1 MLKIRNL
8 NTYYGAI
15 HALKGIDLDVPEGKI
30 VTLVGSNGAGK
41 STTVLS
47 ATGILKVAEGSVIEL
62 NGENIANMG
71 PHKIVKRGVSL
82 SPEGREVFPSLTVE
96 ENLRLGAFPVRNQ
109 KKMIS
114 DGYERVCQL
123 FPRLKERLKQQ
134 AGTLSGGEQQM
145 LAIGRSLMSNP
156 KLLLLDE
163 PSLGLAPNLVKLIFD
178 LIRDNMRTGALDIVI
193 GSTQNAAPFVSQFQI
208 LSLAY
213 LFPNRDVFEGLLDQ
227 DGQLFQYI
235 QGLYDSNGL
244 GLVLLG
250 LSNGGQ
256 RDLHTNKPIESV
268 ADLKNIKMRTT
279 SSATEALVWQAL
291 GTIPTAMSFNDIY
304 SAVQSNTVA
313 AFECT
318 LAAFDTNALYEVAN
332 YHIKT
337 AHQFTPTHITIG
349 EISYNRLPEEF
360 QDLLMEV
367 GKEAAVLGSQ
377 IADEADDT
385 LLDSLVEDHGLIVCE
400 PDPAE
405 FKAIVEE
412 LYPKIASDC
421 DGQEL
426 LDLINGLIQ

>member
-1 MLKIRNL
+1 M
-8 NTYYGAI
+8 I
-15 HALKGIDLDVPEGKI
+15 HRTD
-30 VTLVGSNGAGK
+30 
-41 STTVLS
+41 
-47 ATGILKVAEGSVIEL
+47 TGIKKNGPAKRLTAIILAAASALGLTACGSSPSGAKPSDTGTAAQSGDAVAKQDGDDSKQDTASGSGYTEGQFQLRIATVVTGDHAWVQM
-62 NGENIANMG
+62 GEYMA
-71 PHKIVKRGVSL
+71 
-82 SPEGREVFPSLTVE
+82 E
-96 ENLRLGAFPVRNQ
+96 Q
-109 KKMIS
+109 
-114 DGYERVCQL
+114 
-123 FPRLKERLKQQ
+123 LKER
-134 AGTLSGGEQQM
+134 SGG
-145 LAIGRSLMSNP
+145 AIEATVFPGGQLGN
-156 KLLLLDE
+156 DE
-163 PSLGLAPNLVKLIFD
+163 GTID
-178 LIRDNMRTGALDIVI
+178 DMRTGALDIVI

-213 LFPNRDVFEGLLDQ
+213 LFPDRGVFEGLLDQ

-235 QGLYDSNGL
+235 QGLYDTNGL

-250 LSNGGQ
+250 LSIGGQ

-268 ADLKNIKMRTT
+268 ADLKNLKMRTT
-279 SSATEALVWQAL
+279 SSATEALVWQTL

-337 AHQFTPTHITIG
+337 AHQFTPTHITMG

-360 QDLLMEV
+360 QSLLMEV
-367 GKEAAVLGSQ
+367 GREAAVLGSQ

-400 PDPAE
+400 PDSAE

-426 LDLINGLIQ
+426 LDLINSLIQ

>member
-1 MLKIRNL
+1 M
-8 NTYYGAI
+8 I
-15 HALKGIDLDVPEGKI
+15 HRTD
-30 VTLVGSNGAGK
+30 
-41 STTVLS
+41 
-47 ATGILKVAEGSVIEL
+47 TGIKKNGPAKRLTAIILAAALALGLTACGASPSGAKPSDTGTAAQSGDAVTKQDGDDSKQDTASGSGYTEGQFQLRIATVVTGDHAWVQMGEYMAE
-62 NGENIANMG
+62 
-71 PHKIVKRGVSL
+71 
-82 SPEGREVFPSLTVE
+82 
-96 ENLRLGAFPVRNQ
+96 Q
-109 KKMIS
+109 
-114 DGYERVCQL
+114 
-123 FPRLKERLKQQ
+123 LKER
-134 AGTLSGGEQQM
+134 SGG
-145 LAIGRSLMSNP
+145 AIEATVFPGGQLGN
-156 KLLLLDE
+156 DE
-163 PSLGLAPNLVKLIFD
+163 GTID
-178 LIRDNMRTGALDIVI
+178 DMRTGALDIVI

-213 LFPNRDVFEGLLDQ
+213 LFPDRDVFEGLLDQ
-227 DGQLFQYI
+227 DGPLFQYI
-235 QGLYDSNGL
+235 QGLYDTNGL

-256 RDLHTNKPIESV
+256 RDLHTNKPIELV
-268 ADLKNIKMRTT
+268 ADLKNLKMRTT
-279 SSATEALVWQAL
+279 SSATEALVWQTL

-337 AHQFTPTHITIG
+337 AHQFTPTHITMG

-360 QDLLMEV
+360 QSLLMEV
-367 GKEAAVLGSQ
+367 GREAAVLGSQ

-400 PDPAE
+400 PDSAE

-426 LDLINGLIQ
+426 LDLINSLIQ

>member
-1 MLKIRNL
+1 M
-8 NTYYGAI
+8 I
-15 HALKGIDLDVPEGKI
+15 HRTD
-30 VTLVGSNGAGK
+30 
-41 STTVLS
+41 
-47 ATGILKVAEGSVIEL
+47 TGIKKNGPAKRFAALILAAAMALGLAACGSSQSGAKPSGTGSAVQSGGAVTEPAGDASKQDVTSGSGYTEGQFQLRIATVVTGDHAWVQMGEYMAE
-62 NGENIANMG
+62 
-71 PHKIVKRGVSL
+71 
-82 SPEGREVFPSLTVE
+82 
-96 ENLRLGAFPVRNQ
+96 Q
-109 KKMIS
+109 
-114 DGYERVCQL
+114 
-123 FPRLKERLKQQ
+123 LKER
-134 AGTLSGGEQQM
+134 SGG
-145 LAIGRSLMSNP
+145 AIEATVFQGGQLGN
-156 KLLLLDE
+156 DE
-163 PSLGLAPNLVKLIFD
+163 GTID
-178 LIRDNMRTGALDIVI
+178 DMRTGALDIVI

-213 LFPNRDVFEGLLDQ
+213 LFPDRDVFEGLLDQ
-227 DGQLFQYI
+227 DSQLFQYI

-268 ADLKNIKMRTT
+268 ADLKNLKMRTT
-279 SSATEALVWQAL
+279 SSATEALVWQTL

-337 AHQFTPTHITIG
+337 AHQFTPTHITVG

-360 QDLLMEV
+360 QSLLMEV
-367 GKEAAVLGSQ
+367 GREAAVLGSQ

-400 PDPAE
+400 PDAAE

-426 LDLINGLIQ
+426 LDLINSLIQ

>member
-1 MLKIRNL
+1 MIHRTDTGFKRTGLKKRFAAMIL
-8 NTYYGAI
+8 AAAVASSLAACGSSPSGAKPSD
-15 HALKGIDLDVPEGKI
+15 AGTTAKSGEAATEPAGDAAKQEE
-30 VTLVGSNGAGK
+30 TTGSQY
-41 STTVLS
+41 
-47 ATGILKVAEGSVIEL
+47 AEGQFHLRIATVVTGDHAWVQM
-62 NGENIANMG
+62 GEYMA
-71 PHKIVKRGVSL
+71 
-82 SPEGREVFPSLTVE
+82 E
-96 ENLRLGAFPVRNQ
+96 Q
-109 KKMIS
+109 
-114 DGYERVCQL
+114 
-123 FPRLKERLKQQ
+123 LKER
-134 AGTLSGGEQQM
+134 SGG
-145 LAIGRSLMSNP
+145 AIEATVFPGGQLVN
-156 KLLLLDE
+156 DE
-163 PSLGLAPNLVKLIFD
+163 GTID
-178 LIRDNMRTGALDIVI
+178 DMRTGALDIVI

>member
-1 MLKIRNL
+1 MIHKTHSGLK
-8 NTYYGAI
+8 
-15 HALKGIDLDVPEGKI
+15 K
-30 VTLVGSNGAGK
+30 
-41 STTVLS
+41 
-47 ATGILKVAEGSVIEL
+47 
-62 NGENIANMG
+62 
-71 PHKIVKRGVSL
+71 
-82 SPEGREVFPSLTVE
+82 PSLKKRAAAFILAAAVVSTMAACGSSPSGAKASDAGTTAKSGETAPAGEAAKPEETAGSQYAPGQYQLRIATVVTGDHAWVQMGE
-96 ENLRLGAFPVRNQ
+96 YMAEQ
-109 KKMIS
+109 
-114 DGYERVCQL
+114 
-123 FPRLKERLKQQ
+123 LKER
-134 AGTLSGGEQQM
+134 SGG
-145 LAIGRSLMSNP
+145 AIEATVFQGGQLGN
-156 KLLLLDE
+156 DE
-163 PSLGLAPNLVKLIFD
+163 GTID
-178 LIRDNMRTGALDIVI
+178 DMRTGALDIVI

-213 LFPNRDVFEGLLDQ
+213 LFPDRDAFEGVLAR
-227 DGQLFQYI
+227 DGELFQYV
-235 QGLYDSNGL
+235 QNLYDTNGL
-244 GLVLLG
+244 GLKLLG

-279 SSATEALVWQAL
+279 SSATEALVWQTL

-360 QDLLMEV
+360 QELLMEV
-367 GKEAAVLGSQ
+367 GEEAALLGSQ

-400 PDPAE
+400 PDAAE

-412 LYPKIASDC
+412 LYPKIAADC
-421 DGQEL
+421 DGQEF
-426 LDLINGLIQ
+426 LDLINRLIQ

>member
-1 MLKIRNL
+1 MIHKRDTGLRKAGLKKRVM
-8 NTYYGAI
+8 
-15 HALKGIDLDVPEGKI
+15 ALILAAAAAS
-30 VTLVGSNGAGK
+30 TLVACSSSPSGAKASDAGTAAKSGETAPAGDTAKAEETAGSQYAPGQYQLRIA
-41 STTVLS
+41 TVV
-47 ATGILKVAEGSVIEL
+47 TGDHAWVQMGEYMAE
-62 NGENIANMG
+62 
-71 PHKIVKRGVSL
+71 
-82 SPEGREVFPSLTVE
+82 
-96 ENLRLGAFPVRNQ
+96 Q
-109 KKMIS
+109 
-114 DGYERVCQL
+114 
-123 FPRLKERLKQQ
+123 LKER
-134 AGTLSGGEQQM
+134 SGG
-145 LAIGRSLMSNP
+145 AIEATVFQGGQLGN
-156 KLLLLDE
+156 DE
-163 PSLGLAPNLVKLIFD
+163 GTID
-178 LIRDNMRTGALDIVI
+178 DMRTGALDIVI

-213 LFPNRDVFEGLLDQ
+213 LFPDRDAFEGVLAQ
-227 DGQLFQYI
+227 DGELFQYV
-235 QGLYDSNGL
+235 QNLYDTNGL
-244 GLVLLG
+244 GLRLLG

-279 SSATEALVWQAL
+279 SSATEALVWQTL

-349 EISYNRLPEEF
+349 EISYNRLPQEF
-360 QDLLMEV
+360 QELLMEV
-367 GKEAAVLGSQ
+367 GKEAALLGSQ

-412 LYPKIASDC
+412 LYPKIAADC
-421 DGQEL
+421 DGQEF
-426 LDLINGLIQ
+426 LDLINRLIQ

>member
-1 MLKIRNL
+1 MMDKNNRGFTKTGLKKRLTAFIL
-8 NTYYGAI
+8 AAAVASTMAACGSSQSGAKTSDTGASTNADTAKPADDGAKAQESGSTQYAPGQYQLRI
-15 HALKGIDLDVPEGKI
+15 ATVVTGDHAWVQM
-30 VTLVGSNGAGK
+30 
-41 STTVLS
+41 
-47 ATGILKVAEGSVIEL
+47 
-62 NGENIANMG
+62 GEYMA
-71 PHKIVKRGVSL
+71 
-82 SPEGREVFPSLTVE
+82 
-96 ENLRLGAFPVRNQ
+96 Q
-109 KKMIS
+109 
-114 DGYERVCQL
+114 Q
-123 FPRLKERLKQQ
+123 LKER
-134 AGTLSGGEQQM
+134 SGG
-145 LAIGRSLMSNP
+145 AIEATVFPGGQLGN
-156 KLLLLDE
+156 DE
-163 PSLGLAPNLVKLIFD
+163 GTID
-178 LIRDNMRTGALDIVI
+178 DMRTGALDIVI

-213 LFPNRDVFEGLLDQ
+213 LFPNRDVFEGLLEQ
-227 DGQLFQYI
+227 DGELFKYVQN
-235 QGLYDSNGL
+235 LYDTNGL

-279 SSATEALVWQAL
+279 SSSTEALVWQAL

-349 EISYNRLPEEF
+349 EVSYNRLPEEF
-360 QDLLMEV
+360 QQLLMEV
-367 GKEAAVLGSQ
+367 GKEAALLGSQ

-385 LLDSLVEDHGLIVCE
+385 LLDSLVADHGLIICE
-400 PDPAE
+400 PDTAE
-405 FKAIVEE
+405 FKAVVEE

-421 DGQEL
+421 NGQEL

>member
-1 MLKIRNL
+1 M
-8 NTYYGAI
+8 
-15 HALKGIDLDVPEGKI
+15 
-30 VTLVGSNGAGK
+30 
-41 STTVLS
+41 
-47 ATGILKVAEGSVIEL
+47 
-62 NGENIANMG
+62 
-71 PHKIVKRGVSL
+71 
-82 SPEGREVFPSLTVE
+82 
-96 ENLRLGAFPVRNQ
+96 
-109 KKMIS
+109 
-114 DGYERVCQL
+114 
-123 FPRLKERLKQQ
+123 
-134 AGTLSGGEQQM
+134 
-145 LAIGRSLMSNP
+145 
-156 KLLLLDE
+156 
-163 PSLGLAPNLVKLIFD
+163 
-178 LIRDNMRTGALDIVI
+178 
-193 GSTQNAAPFVSQFQI
+193 
-208 LSLAY
+208 
-213 LFPNRDVFEGLLDQ
+213 DQ

-268 ADLKNIKMRTT
+268 VDLKNIKMRTT

>member
-1 MLKIRNL
+1 M
-8 NTYYGAI
+8 
-15 HALKGIDLDVPEGKI
+15 
-30 VTLVGSNGAGK
+30 
-41 STTVLS
+41 
-47 ATGILKVAEGSVIEL
+47 AE
-62 NGENIANMG
+62 
-71 PHKIVKRGVSL
+71 
-82 SPEGREVFPSLTVE
+82 
-96 ENLRLGAFPVRNQ
+96 Q
-109 KKMIS
+109 
-114 DGYERVCQL
+114 
-123 FPRLKERLKQQ
+123 LKER
-134 AGTLSGGEQQM
+134 SGG
-145 LAIGRSLMSNP
+145 AIEATVFPGGQLGN
-156 KLLLLDE
+156 DE
-163 PSLGLAPNLVKLIFD
+163 GTID
-178 LIRDNMRTGALDIVI
+178 DMRTGALDIVI

>member
-1 MLKIRNL
+1 M
-8 NTYYGAI
+8 I
-15 HALKGIDLDVPEGKI
+15 HRTD
-30 VTLVGSNGAGK
+30 
-41 STTVLS
+41 
-47 ATGILKVAEGSVIEL
+47 TGIKKNGPAKRIAALVLAAAMALGLTACGSSQSGAKPSGTGSAVQSGGAVTEPAGDASKQDVTSGSGYTEGQFQLRIATVVTGDHAWVQMGEYMAE
-62 NGENIANMG
+62 
-71 PHKIVKRGVSL
+71 
-82 SPEGREVFPSLTVE
+82 
-96 ENLRLGAFPVRNQ
+96 Q
-109 KKMIS
+109 
-114 DGYERVCQL
+114 
-123 FPRLKERLKQQ
+123 LKER
-134 AGTLSGGEQQM
+134 SGG
-145 LAIGRSLMSNP
+145 AIEATVFPGGQLGN
-156 KLLLLDE
+156 DE
-163 PSLGLAPNLVKLIFD
+163 GTID
-178 LIRDNMRTGALDIVI
+178 DMRTGALDIVI

-213 LFPNRDVFEGLLDQ
+213 LFPDRDVFEGLLDQ

-268 ADLKNIKMRTT
+268 ADLKNLKMRTT
-279 SSATEALVWQAL
+279 SSATEALVWQTL

-360 QDLLMEV
+360 QALLMEV
-367 GKEAAVLGSQ
+367 GREAAVLGSQ

-400 PDPAE
+400 PDAAE

-426 LDLINGLIQ
+426 LDLINSLIQ

>member
-1 MLKIRNL
+1 MIHRTDTGIKKNGPAKRITALIL
-8 NTYYGAI
+8 AAAMALGLTACGSSQSGA
-15 HALKGIDLDVPEGKI
+15 KP
-30 VTLVGSNGAGK
+30 SGAGSAVQSGGAVTEPAGDASK
-41 STTVLS
+41 QDVTSGSGYTEGQFQLRIATVV
-47 ATGILKVAEGSVIEL
+47 TGDHAWVQMGEYMAE
-62 NGENIANMG
+62 
-71 PHKIVKRGVSL
+71 
-82 SPEGREVFPSLTVE
+82 
-96 ENLRLGAFPVRNQ
+96 Q
-109 KKMIS
+109 
-114 DGYERVCQL
+114 
-123 FPRLKERLKQQ
+123 LKER
-134 AGTLSGGEQQM
+134 SGG
-145 LAIGRSLMSNP
+145 AIEATVFPGGQLGN
-156 KLLLLDE
+156 DE
-163 PSLGLAPNLVKLIFD
+163 GTID
-178 LIRDNMRTGALDIVI
+178 DMRTGALDIVI

-213 LFPNRDVFEGLLDQ
+213 LFPDRDVFEGLLDQ

-268 ADLKNIKMRTT
+268 ADLKNLKMRTT
-279 SSATEALVWQAL
+279 SSATEALVWQTL

-337 AHQFTPTHITIG
+337 AHQFTPTHITVG
-349 EISYNRLPEEF
+349 QISYNRLPEEF
-360 QDLLMEV
+360 QALLMEV
-367 GKEAAVLGSQ
+367 GREAAVLGSQ

-400 PDPAE
+400 PDAAE

-426 LDLINGLIQ
+426 LDLINSLIQ